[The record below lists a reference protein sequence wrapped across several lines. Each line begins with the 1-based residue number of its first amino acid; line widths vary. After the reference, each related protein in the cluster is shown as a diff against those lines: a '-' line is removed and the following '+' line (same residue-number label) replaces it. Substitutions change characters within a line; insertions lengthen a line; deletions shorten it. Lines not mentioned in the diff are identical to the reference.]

1 MKTKLHSIL
10 LVFILLFGF
19 SIYGQDNSWKRGT
32 SDGNLNSVSI
42 KDLDAKNFKIY
53 ELNLQLFKQSLID
66 APLRGATNQF
76 SNKIIQVPNEQGIM
90 ESFMIY
96 EAPVLSP
103 SLSLKYPDIKSY
115 VGFKTDNSGTR
126 IRMSVSPKGIQT
138 MISYSDRPTVF
149 MQPVTSNSGKYIVY
163 NRMAKG
169 NNDFGSFKCSTIDE
183 YSKEIEN
190 NGLFNRAAD
199 DQTLRT
205 FRLAVSVNG
214 EYTQYHGGTVAGA
227 LAAIN
232 TTITRVNEVF
242 ETDMAVTFELVDAD
256 ELIFTDPATDPY
268 SSLSN
273 WNGELQSTLNS
284 TIGDGAYDI
293 GHMFGASGGGGN
305 AGCIGCVCVDGQK
318 GSGITSPADAIP
330 EGDNFDIDYVAHEIG
345 HQVGANHT
353 FAFSTEGTGVNS
365 EPGSGTTIMGYAGIT
380 GSNDVQQHSDP
391 YFHYHSIDQILDN
404 LVTRTCWVGT
414 SISNNPPSADA
425 GADYTIPQGT
435 AYVLRGSA
443 TDVDSGDNLTY
454 CWEQIDSGQV
464 TNSSF
469 GPTLTSGSMNRSLPP
484 TTSPDR
490 YIPKVERVIA
500 GQLTETSPTLGSDW
514 ETVATVDR
522 TMNWALTVRDREPTS
537 TGLNGQSSL
546 DLTVITVD
554 SGSGPFAVTSQTSIE
569 TWDVGSVQTITWD
582 VAGTNGGAV
591 NTPTVNILLSTDGG
605 LTFPFVMASDVPN
618 DGSHDAAVPVT
629 GVDTNNARVK
639 VEGNNNI
646 FYAINSTNFE
656 IQESEFV
663 LSVADASVDVCSPD
677 DATYTFT
684 YNTFLS
690 FTGTTDFS
698 ATGLPAGATAVFS
711 PASASADGTVVTA
724 TISGTGSLAAGNYP
738 FSLVGTSGSITSSAD
753 VELNVFDTSFS
764 TLNLTAPADGVTDV
778 FADNA
783 MFSWDAD
790 VNAASY
796 EIDIATDAGFTAI
809 VESGTPVTNSYLT
822 TSLIPDT
829 SYFWRVR
836 SVNDCGTGGYS
847 TAGFTTAN
855 ISCNSFAST
864 DTPVAIPD
872 SNGAGINSVINIGT
886 TSEITDVNV
895 TLNITHTWD
904 SDLILTLTSPGG
916 TSVILSDQNG
926 SSGDNYTNTVF
937 DQEATDPIT
946 SGAAP
951 FTGTFQ
957 PEGDLSLFYG
967 EFSGGDWTLNVSD
980 NAGGDLGTIDN
991 WTLEI
996 CGIPQLDNDGDGVPN
1011 DSDNC
1016 VDLANVDQA
1025 DLDGDGLGDVC
1036 DDDIDGDGVLNTS
1049 DNCPLT
1055 ANADQADADADGIGD
1070 LCEIECRNF
1079 TSLDTPI
1086 TISTAGGVNYNAI
1099 INITDDLPI
1108 DDVNV
1113 TINITHTWVSDL
1125 DIFLQSPTGTI
1136 VELSTDN
1143 GGSSDDYTDTIFD
1156 DEGTISITGGS
1167 PPFTGIFQPEGSLA
1181 DFNGEMTMGD
1191 WTLIVTDD
1199 TGGDGGVINL
1209 FELELCVAGEFTQD
1223 TDGDGVVDSVDNCVD
1238 IANADQADM
1247 DEDGLGDICDNDIDG
1262 DGVLNIDD
1270 NCPETPNADQAD
1282 GDGDGLGD
1290 VCDFECG
1297 SFSSNDTP
1305 ISISTAGGVTYSS
1318 VLSFEGDYSIGDVN
1332 VTIDITH
1339 TWDSDLDIS
1348 LQSPNGTIVILS
1360 EGNGGLGDNYTNTVF
1375 DDAAATPIL
1384 SGSPPFTGEFQPQG
1398 SLADINGESTL
1409 GDWTLIVTDTASGD
1423 GGSINLF
1430 EIEFCVAYLDTDG
1443 DGITDFIDNCPDIA
1457 NGDQADLDNDGIGD
1471 VCDEDIDG
1479 DGILNN
1485 VDNCVDTANSDQA
1498 DLDNDGIG
1506 DICDDDVDG
1515 DGVLNT
1521 ADNCV
1526 YLANS
1531 DQADIDMDGI
1541 GDICDPDVDGDGV
1554 PNDFDNCPETP
1565 NEDQSDVD
1573 GNGKGDACDGLIVN
1587 DVLTPNGDGM
1597 NDVWMIV
1604 NIERFPNASI
1614 KVYNRWG
1621 NEVFSTNSYN
1631 NDWSG
1636 TSDSGGK
1643 TLPTGSYFYQIDQ
1656 NGNGT
1661 VIRSGWIYITNE

>member
-1 MKTKLHSIL
+1 MKTKLHSIF

-19 SIYGQDNSWKRGT
+19 SVYGQDDNWKRST

-42 KDLDAKNFKIY
+42 KDLDAKNFKIF
-53 ELNLQLFKQSLID
+53 ELNLQSFRQNLFN

-103 SLSLKYPDIKSY
+103 SLSLKYPEIKSY
-115 VGFKTDNSGTR
+115 VGYKTDGSGTR

-138 MISYSDRPTVF
+138 MISYTDRPTVF
-149 MQPVTSNSGKYIVY
+149 MQPVTRDQSKYIVY

-169 NNDFGSFKCSTIDE
+169 DNDFGSFKCSTIDE
-183 YSKEIEN
+183 YSKEIEIK
-190 NGLFNRAAD
+190 GLFDRAAD

-256 ELIFTDPATDPY
+256 ELIFTDATTDPY
-268 SSLSN
+268 STLSN

-284 TIGDGAYDI
+284 TIGDGAYDV

-380 GSNDVQQHSDP
+380 GSNNVELHSDP

-443 TDVDSGDNLTY
+443 TDGDSGDNLTY

-490 YIPKVERVIA
+490 YIPNVNRVIT

-514 ETVATVDR
+514 ETVATVGR
-522 TMNWALTVRDREPTS
+522 TMNWALTVRDREPTA

-582 VAGTNGGAV
+582 VAGTDGGAV

-629 GVDTNNARVK
+629 GGDTNNARVK

-663 LSVADASVDVCSPD
+663 LSLADSSVDVCSPD

-724 TISGTGSLAAGNYP
+724 TVSGTGSLAAGNYP

-764 TLNLTAPADGVTDV
+764 TLNLTAPADGATDV

-783 MFSWDAD
+783 IFSWDAD

-796 EIDIATDAGFTAI
+796 EIDIANDAGFTSI
-809 VESGTPVTNSYLT
+809 VESGTPVTNSYMT
-822 TSLIPDT
+822 TSLSPDT
-829 SYFWRVR
+829 PYFWRVR
-836 SVNDCGTGGYS
+836 SVNDCGNGAYS
-847 TAGFTTAN
+847 NAGFTTAN

-864 DTPVAIPD
+864 DTPVGIPD
-872 SNGAGINSVINIGT
+872 SSGAGVNSVLNIGT

-895 TLNITHTWD
+895 TVNITHTWD
-904 SDLILTLTSPGG
+904 SDLILTLTSPAG
-916 TSVILSDQNG
+916 TSVVLSFRNG
-926 SSGDNYTNTVF
+926 SSGDNYTDTVF
-937 DQEATDPIT
+937 DQEGGTSIT
-946 SGAAP
+946 TGTAP
-951 FTGTFQ
+951 FTGVFQ
-957 PEGDLSLFYG
+957 PEEDLSVLYG

-1016 VDLANVDQA
+1016 VDLANADQA

-1036 DDDIDGDGVLNTS
+1036 DDDIDGDGVLN
-1049 DNCPLT
+1049 
-1055 ANADQADADADGIGD
+1055 DQ
-1070 LCEIECRNF
+1070 
-1079 TSLDTPI
+1079 
-1086 TISTAGGVNYNAI
+1086 
-1099 INITDDLPI
+1099 
-1108 DDVNV
+1108 
-1113 TINITHTWVSDL
+1113 
-1125 DIFLQSPTGTI
+1125 
-1136 VELSTDN
+1136 
-1143 GGSSDDYTDTIFD
+1143 
-1156 DEGTISITGGS
+1156 
-1167 PPFTGIFQPEGSLA
+1167 
-1181 DFNGEMTMGD
+1181 
-1191 WTLIVTDD
+1191 
-1199 TGGDGGVINL
+1199 
-1209 FELELCVAGEFTQD
+1209 
-1223 TDGDGVVDSVDNCVD
+1223 
-1238 IANADQADM
+1238 
-1247 DEDGLGDICDNDIDG
+1247 
-1262 DGVLNIDD
+1262 
-1270 NCPETPNADQAD
+1270 
-1282 GDGDGLGD
+1282 
-1290 VCDFECG
+1290 
-1297 SFSSNDTP
+1297 
-1305 ISISTAGGVTYSS
+1305 
-1318 VLSFEGDYSIGDVN
+1318 
-1332 VTIDITH
+1332 
-1339 TWDSDLDIS
+1339 
-1348 LQSPNGTIVILS
+1348 
-1360 EGNGGLGDNYTNTVF
+1360 
-1375 DDAAATPIL
+1375 
-1384 SGSPPFTGEFQPQG
+1384 
-1398 SLADINGESTL
+1398 
-1409 GDWTLIVTDTASGD
+1409 
-1423 GGSINLF
+1423 
-1430 EIEFCVAYLDTDG
+1430 
-1443 DGITDFIDNCPDIA
+1443 
-1457 NGDQADLDNDGIGD
+1457 
-1471 VCDEDIDG
+1471 
-1479 DGILNN
+1479 
-1485 VDNCVDTANSDQA
+1485 
-1498 DLDNDGIG
+1498 
-1506 DICDDDVDG
+1506 
-1515 DGVLNT
+1515 
-1521 ADNCV
+1521 
-1526 YLANS
+1526 
-1531 DQADIDMDGI
+1531 
-1541 GDICDPDVDGDGV
+1541 
-1554 PNDFDNCPETP
+1554 
-1565 NEDQSDVD
+1565 
-1573 GNGKGDACDGLIVN
+1573 
-1587 DVLTPNGDGM
+1587 
-1597 NDVWMIV
+1597 
-1604 NIERFPNASI
+1604 
-1614 KVYNRWG
+1614 
-1621 NEVFSTNSYN
+1621 
-1631 NDWSG
+1631 
-1636 TSDSGGK
+1636 
-1643 TLPTGSYFYQIDQ
+1643 
-1656 NGNGT
+1656 
-1661 VIRSGWIYITNE
+1661 